1 MAAAKKKRAGKK
13 APAKAARKASGKATA
28 RAAGA
33 ARAGGAAGKSAGAA
47 KKPAYP
53 ELFQPIKIGGCEI
66 KNRIVMAPMNTVMSL
81 DNRGFVNEQILAYY
95 AARARGGT
103 GLIITECVLGTRMA
117 SEFPYT
123 SNLHLFDVTH
133 VPGLEELTETIHV
146 FGAKAF
152 IQLSIGFGRQGH
164 NKDHKSPP
172 APSAIPYQT
181 DPALMPR
188 KMLEYLSR
196 NPQALDPRIPSMA
209 HAAMP
214 REMTREEIK
223 SEIAEFADSCV
234 LALIAG
240 FDGIEL
246 HAPHGYLEHQFL
258 SPRSNKRTDEYGG
271 SLENRM
277 RIVAELY
284 QAVRAK
290 IGNAAPVGIRFSGDE
305 HMPDGIHHDELKQVV
320 KKMGELGIDYVH
332 LSDGSYEALKYFFP
346 DEENLH
352 LVGEAEGF
360 KSVLPDNV
368 PVISVSLHD
377 PRNSSRAIREGR
389 IDMVS
394 LGRQML
400 CDPDYA
406 NKVYAGGKYRKCAR
420 CNECLMR
427 TAVGLPVRCKL
438 NRDLGREK
446 YMPEYWRPAR
456 KAGTPV
462 LPEVPKLP

>member
-1 MAAAKKKRAGKK
+1 MPEKKEKGTTKRAV
-13 APAKAARKASGKATA
+13 RKTA
-28 RAAGA
+28 EESVNR
-33 ARAGGAAGKSAGAA
+33 SL

-53 ELFQPIKIGGCEI
+53 ELFNPIKIGNCEI
-66 KNRIVMAPMNTVMSL
+66 KNRIVMAPMNTIFSM
-81 DNRGFVNEQILAYY
+81 DNLGYMNEQILAYY
-95 AARARGGT
+95 AARAKGGT
-103 GLIITECVLGTRMA
+103 GLIISECVLGTHLA
-117 SEFPYT
+117 SEFPFT

-133 VPGLEELTETIHV
+133 IPGLEELTETVHA
-146 FGAKAF
+146 FGSKIF

-164 NKDHKSPP
+164 NKHHKSPP
-172 APSAIPYQT
+172 APSAIPYKS
-181 DPALMPR
+181 DPTLMP
-188 KMLEYLSR
+188 KDMLKFIVA
-196 NPQALDPRIPSMA
+196 NPTVLDPRIPTMA
-209 HAAMP
+209 QADMP

-223 SEIAEFADSCV
+223 SEIAEFANSCV
-234 LALIAG
+234 FAIIAR

-277 RIVAELY
+277 RVVVELY
-284 QAVRAK
+284 EAVRK
-290 IGNAAPVGIRFSGDE
+290 MIGSAVPVGIRLSGDE
-305 HMPDGIHHDELKQVV
+305 HMPDGIHHDELKLVV
-320 KKMGELGIDYVH
+320 KKMGEMGIDYVH

-352 LVGEAEGF
+352 LVDEAESF
-360 KSVLPDNV
+360 KSVLPKHV

-377 PRNSSRAIREGR
+377 PKNSSQAIREGR

-406 NKVYAGGKYRKCAR
+406 NKVYEGKKYMKCAR

-427 TAVGLPVRCKL
+427 AAAGLQVRCKV

-446 YMPEYWRPAR
+446 YMPEYWRPTR
-456 KAGTPV
+456 KTGTKIMPD
-462 LPEVPKLP
+462 VPKLPPVV

>member
-1 MAAAKKKRAGKK
+1 MPLTKEEATKKSSD
-13 APAKAARKASGKATA
+13 RKSDEKTLAQEN
-28 RAAGA
+28 
-33 ARAGGAAGKSAGAA
+33 AGKSASTSPP
-47 KKPAYP
+47 KPAYP
-53 ELFQPIKIGGCEI
+53 ELFQPIKIGDCEI
-66 KNRIVMAPMNTVMSL
+66 KNRIVMAPMNTVFSL
-81 DNRGFVNEQILAYY
+81 DNLGYVNEQILAYY
-95 AARARGGT
+95 AARAKGGT
-103 GLIITECVLGTRMA
+103 GLIITECVLGTKLCSR
-117 SEFPYT
+117 FPYT
-123 SNLHLFDVTH
+123 SNLHLFNGTH
-133 VPGLEELTETIHV
+133 VPGLEEVVETIHA
-146 FGAKAF
+146 FGSKVF
-152 IQLSIGFGRQGH
+152 IQLSLGFGRQGH
-164 NKDHKSPP
+164 SHDHSSPP

-181 DPALMPR
+181 DPTLMPK
-188 KMLEYLSR
+188 KMIEYLSKH
-196 NPQALDPRIPSMA
+196 PQALDPRIPSMA
-209 HAAMP
+209 YAAMP

-223 SEIAEFADSCV
+223 SEIAEYANSCV

-277 RIVAELY
+277 RIVVEVY

-305 HMPDGIHHDELKQVV
+305 HMPDGIHHDELKKVV
-320 KKMGELGIDYVH
+320 KRMGELGIDYVH
-332 LSDGSYEALKYFFP
+332 LSDGSYEALRYFFP

-352 LVGEAEGF
+352 LVEEAAGF
-360 KSVLPDNV
+360 KSMLPPHV

-377 PRNSSRAIREGR
+377 PKNSSQAIREGR

-406 NKVYAGGKYRKCAR
+406 NKVMNGEKYRKCAR
-420 CNECLMR
+420 CNDCLMR
-427 TAVGLPVRCKL
+427 TSVGLPVRCKL

-446 YMPEYWRPAR
+446 YMPEYWRPTR
-456 KAGTPV
+456 QAGTPV
-462 LPEVPKLP
+462 LPEVPNLPPLV